1 MNNLLVIYHE
11 DFLCY
16 EKLKRKIK
24 NITINMDDFKI
35 TTTHDKRGI
44 LLRLS
49 TEITFE
55 LNIVK
60 EVNLNDIS
68 HSIIFNCFHE
78 YDEII
83 TEIKEKNIPIR
94 IINLKLAKA
103 INIKGTTFGKGSSET
118 YEYIGRGSKW
128 GNPYSMY
135 ENGDDRDEVIRK
147 FKYDFDFD
155 KFLNVKKEDFI
166 HLKGKKL
173 GCFCKPQACHGDVIA
188 DYLNSLDDG
197 E

>member
-1 MNNLLVIYHE
+1 MVISLVLPKNRVYKLFFGFLYNTTIDEVLTSRSLSKVRNILNFFKENNGKAFVIWRPHP
-11 DFLCY
+11 
-16 EKLKRKIK
+16 
-24 NITINMDDFKI
+24 
-35 TTTHDKRGI
+35 
-44 LLRLS
+44 LLRQTLVS
-49 TEITFE
+49 M
-55 LNIVK
+55 LPDL
-60 EVNLNDIS
+60 VN
-68 HSIIFNCFHE
+68 E

>member
-1 MNNLLVIYHE
+1 MKNLLVIYHE

-60 EVNLNDIS
+60 EVKLNDIS
-68 HSIIFNCFHE
+68 HSIIFNCFNE

-103 INIKGTTFGKGSSET
+103 INIKGTNFGKGSSET

-135 ENGDDRDEVIRK
+135 ENDDDCSYGR
-147 FKYDFDFD
+147 
-155 KFLNVKKEDFI
+155 LS
-166 HLKGKKL
+166 L
-173 GCFCKPQACHGDVIA
+173 GYVLLYRQRLCACCRNAAYGGRLAEESTISG
-188 DYLNSLDDG
+188 Y
-197 E
+197 

>member
-1 MNNLLVIYHE
+1 APAVMNNLLVIYHE

-68 HSIIFNCFHE
+68 HSIIFNCFNE

-83 TEIKEKNIPIR
+83 T
-94 IINLKLAKA
+94 
-103 INIKGTTFGKGSSET
+103 
-118 YEYIGRGSKW
+118 
-128 GNPYSMY
+128 
-135 ENGDDRDEVIRK
+135 
-147 FKYDFDFD
+147 
-155 KFLNVKKEDFI
+155 
-166 HLKGKKL
+166 
-173 GCFCKPQACHGDVIA
+173 
-188 DYLNSLDDG
+188 
-197 E
+197 

>member
-1 MNNLLVIYHE
+1 
-11 DFLCY
+11 
-16 EKLKRKIK
+16 
-24 NITINMDDFKI
+24 MDDFKI

-68 HSIIFNCFHE
+68 HSIIFNCFNE

-103 INIKGTTFGKGSSET
+103 INIKGTTFWQG
-118 YEYIGRGSKW
+118 
-128 GNPYSMY
+128 
-135 ENGDDRDEVIRK
+135 
-147 FKYDFDFD
+147 
-155 KFLNVKKEDFI
+155 
-166 HLKGKKL
+166 
-173 GCFCKPQACHGDVIA
+173 
-188 DYLNSLDDG
+188 
-197 E
+197 

>member
-60 EVNLNDIS
+60 EVNLNYNHLILY
-68 HSIIFNCFHE
+68 HKTNH
-78 YDEII
+78 
-83 TEIKEKNIPIR
+83 
-94 IINLKLAKA
+94 A
-103 INIKGTTFGKGSSET
+103 
-118 YEYIGRGSKW
+118 SKK
-128 GNPYSMY
+128 S
-135 ENGDDRDEVIRK
+135 
-147 FKYDFDFD
+147 F
-155 KFLNVKKEDFI
+155 
-166 HLKGKKL
+166 
-173 GCFCKPQACHGDVIA
+173 
-188 DYLNSLDDG
+188 
-197 E
+197 

>member
-1 MNNLLVIYHE
+1 
-11 DFLCY
+11 
-16 EKLKRKIK
+16 
-24 NITINMDDFKI
+24 MDDFKI

-68 HSIIFNCFHE
+68 HPIIFNCFNE

-103 INIKGTTFGKGSSET
+103 INIKGTTFGKVVAKHMNILEEVLSGEIHIQCMKMAMIGMKLLGS
-118 YEYIGRGSKW
+118 
-128 GNPYSMY
+128 
-135 ENGDDRDEVIRK
+135 
-147 FKYDFDFD
+147 
-155 KFLNVKKEDFI
+155 LNTTSI
-166 HLKGKKL
+166 L
-173 GCFCKPQACHGDVIA
+173 I
-188 DYLNSLDDG
+188 SS
-197 E
+197 